1 MSFYAAPTPSGAADC
16 STPSDACSI
25 IDAVTAANGAS
36 VSDQVDLLLDK
47 GVYQLA
53 TANPTALVVTF
64 AGPGLTIEGR
74 NGTPTLNGTNTQ
86 RIMSIDAAS
95 TVAIDGIEFEH
106 GQSTG
111 PGGAIQNGGT
121 LSIENSNFASNT
133 AANGGAIASNAGST
147 LMVSDTS
154 FLQNATTG
162 IGGGAVISYSTTT
175 IERSAIF
182 NSTAPIN
189 GGGLNVQ
196 PGGSLTLANSTVANN
211 VSGSLGGGISNLG
224 DLKVYGS
231 TVINNRGSDGS
242 AIATGSPN
250 VTLAASLLTS
260 SSPNGSCNGATPTD
274 AGYNIDDDGT
284 CISPTMPGTGSHAGT
299 TAYGSS
305 TYGEVL
311 DSYLADV
318 AAFNGGQSRTFALLN
333 SPDPATDL
341 ANPALAVVPTDYD
354 FPTPVSGE
362 SNACSL
368 ADQRGVL
375 PAAGI
380 ACDMGAYLLQQTE
393 IELTASASS
402 VEQNQPVTYTATITP
417 APDGGT
423 VSFDDGAGNPATV
436 NCPAEYLANGAAT
449 CTVSYPD
456 PGTYPVTAS
465 YTGDGDRNNF
475 TASQS
480 VVPTNVTTEVTPT
493 PPPVVDRPLRLLGAI
508 KFPKNG
514 YNKIRVKIPAA
525 GQVELI
531 GYKRVKGS
539 SAHFDQAGTYLIKA
553 VPKGPLLRKLNRR
566 GSGRA
571 LVKIKY
577 TPDEGRMI
585 AKSVV
590 YPFVKKIQ
598 VSRRT

>member
-242 AIATGSPN
+242 AIATGS
-250 VTLAASLLTS
+250 
-260 SSPNGSCNGATPTD
+260 
-274 AGYNIDDDGT
+274 
-284 CISPTMPGTGSHAGT
+284 
-299 TAYGSS
+299 
-305 TYGEVL
+305 
-311 DSYLADV
+311 
-318 AAFNGGQSRTFALLN
+318 
-333 SPDPATDL
+333 
-341 ANPALAVVPTDYD
+341 
-354 FPTPVSGE
+354 
-362 SNACSL
+362 
-368 ADQRGVL
+368 
-375 PAAGI
+375 
-380 ACDMGAYLLQQTE
+380 
-393 IELTASASS
+393 
-402 VEQNQPVTYTATITP
+402 
-417 APDGGT
+417 
-423 VSFDDGAGNPATV
+423 
-436 NCPAEYLANGAAT
+436 
-449 CTVSYPD
+449 
-456 PGTYPVTAS
+456 
-465 YTGDGDRNNF
+465 
-475 TASQS
+475 
-480 VVPTNVTTEVTPT
+480 
-493 PPPVVDRPLRLLGAI
+493 
-508 KFPKNG
+508 
-514 YNKIRVKIPAA
+514 
-525 GQVELI
+525 
-531 GYKRVKGS
+531 
-539 SAHFDQAGTYLIKA
+539 
-553 VPKGPLLRKLNRR
+553 
-566 GSGRA
+566 
-571 LVKIKY
+571 
-577 TPDEGRMI
+577 
-585 AKSVV
+585 
-590 YPFVKKIQ
+590 
-598 VSRRT
+598 